1 MVSHTRR
8 YLIDPILKKATS
20 AVFSLIL
27 HLKGDPLLAH
37 VHVNSACH
45 VTVAVRDFSESIV
58 S

>member
-8 YLIDPILKKATS
+8 CLIDRILKKAIS

-27 HLKGDPLLAH
+27 HPKGDPLLAR
-37 VHVNSACH
+37 VHVNSACL
-45 VTVAVRDFSESIV
+45 VGVAVRNSSESIV